1 MQLETKSGEN
11 KGGSKLGTLRYR
23 SWRTRITESP
33 NTGLI
38 MTAPCDY
45 KKKHL
50 GFTKNCQ
57 NLRPQ
62 FLEDKPDLKAASK
75 WTKNH
80 RQMWKKFVGKVM
92 WFGGSWICQH
102 STLAV
107 TGEDVISHSMPFSW
121 VRPTHQS
128 TGLWIV
134 GLFCFPKGFRHGL
147 LRPSPS
153 QKGHIIG
160 SNKGDCPC
168 DITSFFQLST
178 YPWSDVCD

>member
-38 MTAPCDY
+38 MTAPCE
-45 KKKHL
+45 KKHL

-57 NLRPQ
+57 NLRPR
-62 FLEDKPDLKAASK
+62 FLKDKPDMKAASK

-121 VRPTHQS
+121 VP
-128 TGLWIV
+128 
-134 GLFCFPKGFRHGL
+134 
-147 LRPSPS
+147 
-153 QKGHIIG
+153 
-160 SNKGDCPC
+160 
-168 DITSFFQLST
+168 T
-178 YPWSDVCD
+178 YPSINWALDCRIILLPQRVSTWSFTSLAVTKRAHNWFK